1 MESSLTRIDNINK
14 LWSLLSQSIRETN
27 IDLFKICL
35 NDKYLSESAVLRPR
49 LLNELIEQCI
59 LNKEKK
65 GCDLLELLM
74 NKLNKDNCYF
84 ECWQKTCK
92 SVVKMFL
99 INKRQFTSSTIYFI
113 LRCYDAYLIKLVF
126 DNELVDNYLDSNLSC
141 DWHLMFVASYQERFF
156 AHCFNNILEGLLSR
170 YLLICKLRCSLKH
183 KRTFLTWFSA
193 SLHLYNDE
201 TLINKDDQGKFK
213 LVLVKVF
220 EALIL
225 NGILNNQE
233 FKLLFGMLLKSNKDI
248 IHSIH
253 HENDEL
259 NQKQQ
264 QQQQQFKLT
273 NDLSL
278 VTVESFYPLS
288 LKNFSRLVIKR
299 NLCKYTRK
307 CVDTLPLPTYLKRFI
322 LFDNE
327 CDLALKYCKLKPK
340 FLMENDEFIINKDCE
355 TQTD

>member
-1 MESSLTRIDNINK
+1 MESLNSNINDNNNNNNNNK
-14 LWSLLSQSIRETN
+14 LWSLLTQSIRETN
-27 IDLFKICL
+27 IELFKICL
-35 NDKYLSESAVLRPR
+35 NDKYLSESAALRPR
-49 LLNELIEQCI
+49 LLNKLIKECI
-59 LNKEKK
+59 TNKENL

-84 ECWQKTCK
+84 ECWQETCK
-92 SVVKMFL
+92 SVVRMYI
-99 INKRQFTSSTIYFI
+99 INKRQFTKNTIYFI

-126 DNELVDNYLDSNLSC
+126 DTELIDDYLNGNCL

-156 AHCFNNILEGLLSR
+156 AHCFNNILEGFLSR

-183 KRTFLTWFSA
+183 KRTFLTWFSG
-193 SLHLYNDE
+193 SLPLYCDE
-201 TLINKDDQGKFK
+201 YFINKDEQGKFK
-213 LVLVKVF
+213 LVLSKVF

-233 FKLLFGMLLKSNKDI
+233 FNILFDMLSKCNKDI
-248 IHSIH
+248 IQSIQS
-253 HENDEL
+253 
-259 NQKQQ
+259 NQSQSQQ
-264 QQQQQFKLT
+264 QQLY
-273 NDLSL
+273 DLPL
-278 VTVESFYPLS
+278 NIESFYPLS
-288 LKNFSRLVIKR
+288 LKNCCRLIVKR

-327 CDLALKYCKLKPK
+327 CDLALKCCKLKPS
-340 FLMENDEFIINKDCE
+340 FLMENDQFIMIKDCE